1 MNLEREMSEDIRKTL
16 VQDLLAQPDEITTA
30 ERKLY
35 NWKMDLIAAKDT
47 YENRK
52 CDLLLMLD
60 ADGNPV
66 INGKNAE
73 QREAQVRLRLI
84 GEIGSIRACEEGLFA
99 AERAYNYEVNTFRA
113 LRSVAGLIVGEK
125 G

>member
-1 MNLEREMSEDIRKTL
+1 MDEDTRKTL
-16 VQDLLAQPDEITTA
+16 IQDLLAQPDEITTA

-35 NWKMDLIAAKDT
+35 NWKMDLNSAKDA
-47 YENRK
+47 YENKK

-60 ADGNPV
+60 VDGNPI

-84 GEIGSIRACEEGLFA
+84 AEIGSIRACEEGVLA
-99 AERAYNYEVNTFRA
+99 AERAFNYETNIFRA
-113 LRSVAGLIVGEK
+113 LRSVAGIIGGER